1 MYNNYNKN
9 NIRER
14 IYSLINNS
22 KTKQAYSLG
31 KSLHFSNN
39 NKSDIFYHF
48 YNLPSLQSNRATS
61 LGYGKKCEYNKI
73 NQGCGSNKL
82 YSFPSYFDIKY
93 HNSPAYSFG
102 LGKKLQKEKNKS
114 PGPIYNMS
122 SNINKIPCVIFGKEG
137 LNINRK
143 LKKIFLF

>member
-1 MYNNYNKN
+1 MHNNYNKN

-39 NKSDIFYHF
+39 HKSDIFYHF
-48 YNLPSLQSNRATS
+48 YNLPSLQSNRSAS

-73 NQGCGSNKL
+73 N
-82 YSFPSYFDIKY
+82 
-93 HNSPAYSFG
+93 
-102 LGKKLQKEKNKS
+102 
-114 PGPIYNMS
+114 
-122 SNINKIPCVIFGKEG
+122 
-137 LNINRK
+137 
-143 LKKIFLF
+143 

>member
-48 YNLPSLQSNRATS
+48 YNLPSLQSNRSAS

-73 NQGCGSNKL
+73 NWSCGGNKL
-82 YSFPSYFDIKY
+82 YSLPSYFDIKY
-93 HNSPAYSFG
+93 HKSPAYSFD
-102 LGKKLQKEKNKS
+102 LGKKLQK
-114 PGPIYNMS
+114 
-122 SNINKIPCVIFGKEG
+122 
-137 LNINRK
+137 
-143 LKKIFLF
+143 KK

>member
-14 IYSLINNS
+14 IYSLLNNS
-22 KTKQAYSLG
+22 KTKQAYSFG
-31 KSLHFSNN
+31 KSLRFSNN

-82 YSFPSYFDIKY
+82 YSFHHI
-93 HNSPAYSFG
+93 
-102 LGKKLQKEKNKS
+102 L
-114 PGPIYNMS
+114 I
-122 SNINKIPCVIFGKEG
+122 
-137 LNINRK
+137 
-143 LKKIFLF
+143 